1 MLFPNT
7 AKLTANLQRAHW
19 AESCL
24 GRLSPQ
30 LGGSK
35 EKWVALNT
43 APGPAAEQQEAISA
57 LAPCQHRGRAGRGL
71 AMSSLYPR
79 YIPANEADTIV
90 LAVKCNSCSHPKLN
104 LKFEVSS
111 PPLRPAGAEMRPIS
125 YSLSYNVDNCC
136 VAAHISF
143 DHWYCVV
150 SPCVLGRRH
159 LVSHL
164 FGYPLQNSNNI
175 STLYLLVYFTFLAL
189 PFLSHRICTMFVSCL

>member
-7 AKLTANLQRAHW
+7 AKLTANLQCAHW

-125 YSLSYNVDNCC
+125 YSLSYNVDNYC
-136 VAAHISF
+136 VAADISF
-143 DHWYCVV
+143 DQMW
-150 SPCVLGRRH
+150 SIGIA
-159 LVSHL
+159 L
-164 FGYPLQNSNNI
+164 F
-175 STLYLLVYFTFLAL
+175 LLVCSAGGT
-189 PFLSHRICTMFVSCL
+189 